1 MNRQRLPVV
10 LSAAALLV
18 AVLGATPNGFAA
30 FKGVVKVALFAK
42 NAGKVG
48 GIAASKKPKPGK
60 LLPLGKNGKFPASVL
75 PVPSLGPAGPEG
87 ARGPAGPAGPQGAQG
102 LQGLK
107 GNKGTTGPGGPAGP
121 GGPQGPAGPPGG
133 FGLLNLGRANLS
145 KVTVSAGAAHSS
157 TAAGADGFPL
167 VAVYDTNANDLRIV
181 HCNDAT
187 CSSST
192 STVLDSAG
200 TVGRYPSVTVG
211 SDGFGLVSYLDTTN
225 GNLKTAHCTNLA
237 CTSFATATIVA
248 SGSVADDFTSINVG
262 SDGLGVVSF
271 VDGGNLRVAHCTNVA
286 CSSAGVNTLDA
297 TSVAYSSIAI
307 GVDGLPLVSYLDSAN
322 GDLQVAHCADILC
335 ASSATTAFDTSNNAG
350 FYTSL
355 TIGSDGLGLVSYRD
369 ATSSALKVAHCD
381 TLACTNATLSTIDSS
396 GIEGEYS
403 AITLGTDGLGVI
415 SYYDGTG
422 GAQDLKVAHCGN
434 VACSTSSYLALDTPG
449 QVGWNTSIT
458 VGSDGLPFVSYRDV
472 TGDSVKGLHCPN
484 VFCVAHLRRR

>member
-1 MNRQRLPVV
+1 MNRQRVPVA
-10 LSAAALLV
+10 LSAAALVV

-30 FKGVVKVALFAK
+30 FKGVAKVALFAK
-42 NAGKVG
+42 NAAKVG
-48 GIAASKKPKPGK
+48 GITASKKPKPGK

-75 PVPSLGPAGPEG
+75 PAATGTGPEG

-107 GNKGTTGPGGPAGP
+107 GNKGTTGPAGP
-121 GGPQGPAGPPGG
+121 VGAGGPQGPPGPPGG

-145 KVTVSAGAAHSS
+145 KVTVASGAAHSS

-167 VAVYDTNANDLRIV
+167 VAVYDTNNNDLKIV
-181 HCNDAT
+181 HCNEAS

-192 STVLDSAG
+192 TTVLDSVG

-211 SDGFGLVSYLDTTN
+211 SDGFGLVSYLDATSN
-225 GNLKTAHCTNLA
+225 NLKTAHCTNLA
-237 CTSFATATIVA
+237 CTAFTTATIVS
-248 SGSVADDFTSINVG
+248 SGTVADDSTSVNVG
-262 SDGLGVVSF
+262 TDGFGVVSY
-271 VDGGNLRVAHCTNVA
+271 VDGGNLKVAHCTNVP
-286 CSSAGVNTLDA
+286 CSSAGANTIDA
-297 TSVAYSSIAI
+297 TGVGYSSIVI
-307 GVDGLPLVSYLDSAN
+307 GADGLPLVSYLDSAN
-322 GDLQVAHCADILC
+322 GDLRVAHCADILC
-335 ASSATTAFDTSNNAG
+335 ASSTTTAFDTSDNAG

-369 ATSSALKVAHCD
+369 ATSSTLKVAHCD
-381 TLACTNATLSTIDSS
+381 NLACSAATLSTVDSN

-415 SYYDGTG
+415 SYYDGSG
-422 GAQDLKVAHCGN
+422 SGQDLKVAHCGN
-434 VACSTSSYLALDTPG
+434 VACTTSSLVAVDTPG